1 MKRFL
6 LLAISSIVL
15 TFFFV
20 LGFQYVMQLR
30 SHKGALQVT
39 ASPESKV
46 YLNDKYLGTT
56 PLCKCE
62 AADMLATGDYTIKL
76 VPTKGGFSEFQEKIT
91 ISEAVLT
98 VVDRRFAKDSLSDG
112 SVISLSPLSDK
123 TKTELLVA
131 SLPEG
136 STVLLDDNEIG
147 TTPLSFKD
155 PTESDHVL
163 TIQKNGYKQKT
174 IRIRTPLGY
183 KLTVAAYL
191 STVDNLSDLS
201 SQKDATRSADA
212 SADALLTPSPAL
224 SEKTVL
230 ILDTPT
236 GFLRVRD
243 RIDGAEV
250 SRVTPGETYP
260 YVDEQTGWV
269 QIKLKDGTTGW
280 ISSQYTQKQEKAD
293 Q

>member
-6 LLAISSIVL
+6 LLAIASIVL

-30 SHKGALQVT
+30 SLKGALQVT
-39 ASPESKV
+39 ASPQSKV
-46 YLNDKYLGTT
+46 YLNDKYIGTT

-62 AADMLATGDYTIKL
+62 AADMLATGEYTIKL
-76 VPTKGGFSEFQEKIT
+76 VPTKGGFSEFQEKIS

-98 VVDRRFAKDSLSDG
+98 VVDRKFAKDSLSEG
-112 SVISLSPLSDK
+112 SVISLSPLTDK
-123 TKTELLVA
+123 TKAELLIA

-147 TTPLSFKD
+147 KTPLSFKD

-163 TIQKNGYKQKT
+163 TIQRNGYKEKT

-191 STVDNLSDLS
+191 STVDDLSDLS
-201 SQKDATRSADA
+201 ESKDATA
-212 SADALLTPSPAL
+212 SANADLSITPSPTL
-224 SEKTVL
+224 SGSTVL

-243 RIDGAEV
+243 TINGSEIG
-250 SRVTPGETYP
+250 RVTPGETYQ
-260 YVDEQTGWV
+260 YIDEQQGWI
-269 QIKLKDGTTGW
+269 QIKLKDGKPGW
-280 ISSQYTQKQEKAD
+280 ISSQYIQKQGVVN